1 MPYAVDWRALM
12 VVLPILWNKERKY
25 FVIAHVAVRTMRSI
39 SAATSVIQRRYRIVL
54 SGRGSSPAVDVTPG
68 RKQEVAASLRTTVMF
83 QLKEQSAIGVPLD
96 VKAAEV
102 FVAVAEELHFSR
114 AAARVYMTQPA
125 VSRHVARL
133 EAALG
138 LSLLKRSKRNV
149 ELTPEGHAF
158 LGAARDMLAAARRAV
173 EAAQLTSRGATGLI
187 RVGSAGSYPN
197 ELAGHIARAFRR
209 EHSSVEIRLTQS
221 SYVTLPL
228 AGVDRN
234 LVDVAVVRA
243 PVLASSVVFEPLIRE
258 PRVLAL
264 SAKHRFAERHS
275 VEVEELDGEGVVSSL
290 YWSQHLRD
298 YWAGAQDGRDAA
310 YRVTALANGPG
321 EWLSAISAGSGMSLC
336 PASIA
341 SYYTRDDLAYVRVD
355 GLATNAVGLVWRHD
369 QLGPVLRNFIDS
381 ARAYVNQNPVVGW
394 RSRPGGRPCG

>member
-1 MPYAVDWRALM
+1 M
-12 VVLPILWNKERKY
+12 
-25 FVIAHVAVRTMRSI
+25 
-39 SAATSVIQRRYRIVL
+39 
-54 SGRGSSPAVDVTPG
+54 
-68 RKQEVAASLRTTVMF
+68 
-83 QLKEQSAIGVPLD
+83 
-96 VKAAEV
+96 

-138 LSLLKRSKRNV
+138 LSLFKRSKRNV

-173 EAAQLTSRGATGLI
+173 EATQLTSRGAAGLI

-197 ELAGHIARAFRR
+197 ELAGHVGRAFRR

-243 PVLASSVVFEPLIRE
+243 PVLASGVSFEPLIRE
-258 PRVLAL
+258 PRMLAV

-275 VEVEELDGEGVVSSL
+275 VEVEELEGEGVVSSL
-290 YWSQHLRD
+290 HWSKHVRD
-298 YWAGAQDGRDAA
+298 YWAGAHDGRDKA

-321 EWLSAISAGSGMSLC
+321 EWLSAISAARGISLC

-341 SYYTRDDLAYVRVD
+341 SYYARDDMSYVRVE
-355 GLATNAVGLVWRHD
+355 GLATNALGLVWRQD
-369 QLGPVLRNFIDS
+369 QLGPLLRNFIDS
-381 ARAYVNQNPVVGW
+381 ARACVDQNPVVDGGAIASGW
-394 RSRPGGRPCG
+394 HAPEGAMRMRKS